1 MSTDT
6 AGTAGTTVT
15 RDVVIASRVG
25 LHARPA
31 AAVAKAAA
39 GLPATVH
46 IAKGGDPVDARS
58 LLSLISLGAEQG
70 DTVTLSAEG
79 EGAEESVDALA
90 ALLETDHDDEG

>member
-6 AGTAGTTVT
+6 AGTTVE

-39 GLPATVH
+39 DLPVVVR

-79 EGAEESVDALA
+79 DGAAEAVDRLA
-90 ALLETDHDDEG
+90 ALLESDHEG